1 MGYTLAEGYPPF
13 SSLIFASTTLVS
25 LATSLIVRPSPYRWI
40 FWVIIVVGNTYLA
53 FTTTHHPVADYFLGS
68 VYGGSILLGSDYIL
82 LTEPQKELRLKGH
95 KDAVDS
101 APLPEK
107 FRWGIRLW
115 SSLRGVG
122 WTHAPN
128 RLCAPAS
135 PERTRLVFIRWRLLV
150 VGMNVFLLDAMS
162 IYNRDNPAFLSDGI
176 SMADRPWLLR
186 YVDLLAWVW
195 TSQAQMR
202 ILHGVDP
209 FGSSFDA
216 YTLRRFWGRTWHQF
230 VNRFASSHGKY
241 LARQVFHYPPGTVAS
256 SLIQL
261 YTSFAMSIFLHMVAD
276 FTMFKRWNVGGSLFF
291 FAIQPFAIMFETV
304 VMMLA
309 RKLGHSGEPRIWAR
323 LVGYIWVLTWFV
335 LTFPGW
341 FDPMARV
348 RFMEIGLNMP
358 FSIILG
364 SWKGEWWQGDV
375 TLFRAASSRRLV
387 GNHLPAFILGIE
399 LINNGAPPTSKRHVG
414 CSISSQAQ

>member
-13 SSLIFASTTLVS
+13 SLSIFAFTTLIS
-25 LATSLIVRPSPYRWI
+25 LPASLIVRPNPYRWI
-40 FWVIIVVGNTYLA
+40 LWVSIVVGDAYLA
-53 FTTTHHPVADYFLGS
+53 FTTTHHPVVDYFLGS
-68 VYGGSILLGSDYIL
+68 VYAGSILLASDYIL
-82 LTEPQKELRLKGH
+82 LTEPQKELRLRGQ

-101 APLPEK
+101 APLSER

-122 WTHAPN
+122 WTHEPN
-128 RLCAPAS
+128 RLCAPVS
-135 PERTRLVFIRWRLLV
+135 PETSRLEFIRRRLLV
-150 VGMNVFLLDAMS
+150 VAMNVFLLDAMS
-162 IYNRDNPAFLSDGI
+162 IYNRSNPAFLGDGI

-202 ILHGVDP
+202 ILHGIVSIISVLSRLSMPRDWVDP
-209 FGSSFDA
+209 FGSLLDA
-216 YTLRRFWGRTWHQF
+216 YTLRRLWGRTWHQF

-241 LARQVFHYPPGTVAS
+241 LARKVFRFPPGTLAS

-276 FTMFKRWNVGGSLFF
+276 FTMFKRWNVGGS
-291 FAIQPFAIMFETV
+291 
-304 VMMLA
+304 
-309 RKLGHSGEPRIWAR
+309 HSGKPGIWTR
-323 LVGYIWVLTWFV
+323 LVGYTWVLTWFV

-341 FDPMARV
+341 FDPMSRV

-364 SWKGEWWQGDV
+364 LWKGEWWQGD
-375 TLFRAASSRRLV
+375 L
-387 GNHLPAFILGIE
+387 
-399 LINNGAPPTSKRHVG
+399 
-414 CSISSQAQ
+414 